1 MLSGT
6 IVGKKI
12 DYYGVEIDWSAK
24 QDVET
29 NKSTITSKVYI
40 TYYSINISG
49 RTATSTIDGT
59 SENFTTSSINHKPN
73 TSYRRLVY
81 TQSKEVKHNDD
92 GTKQISISAS
102 FPFNLTS
109 SNYEYVGT
117 LNASE
122 TVTLDSIPRAS
133 TISSFNFTN
142 GYINQGFDITISS
155 KVSSYYHDIHL
166 YIPDISGVGID
177 LINSSVGRKQGGTHH
192 INFSAE
198 QLQTLYNA
206 MPTITSSKFTVY
218 VRTYTSETS
227 SIAIGD
233 WVTASNTGNIPV
245 TLKPSVTLSSVIASG
260 GLNGYYIQSKT
271 SMKLTA
277 SGSAG
282 QGSYIVSY
290 TFKGINITSSYNT
303 TTTIKTSSTS
313 YSLTTATINS
323 DGTLKYEVMVQ
334 DARGRTASAQISI
347 YVYTYAKPQI
357 ISASVQRCTSDGVI
371 DSSGTYAKYIVDSTY
386 SPININNTINNP
398 RTVTVSY
405 SFDGGNTYSSEI
417 IIQSNSDTSNS
428 ISGIYNSE
436 QFDTA
441 SSYKIKFTI
450 KDSYGATHSLVANLS
465 TAERIINIKPNGKGI
480 GFGTIS
486 EENGIETPW
495 NIKFKGSEEKG
506 IVFNNG
512 STLGWKTQLY
522 QGDASSKTVLGAWD
536 WTNNRAIWGYENDG
550 ILHIYRPIKLHSE
563 IDGTYSVLWTGAIQ
577 SGNITINE
585 SFRNFSFLTCILG
598 NSSSPWGITL
608 GAFWDTEVSELHFG
622 AIFVDDSGYAGG
634 NLYGAKF
641 TVNSDT
647 SLNLTKCGTKNGP
660 GAYLR
665 KIVGWR

>member
-6 IVGKKI
+6 IVGSKTG
-12 DYYGVEIDWSAK
+12 YYGVEIDWSAT
-24 QDVET
+24 QNAST
-29 NKSTITSKVYI
+29 NKSVITSKVYI
-40 TYYSINISG
+40 TYYAINISG
-49 RTATSTIDGT
+49 RTGTSSIDGT
-59 SENFTTSSINHKPN
+59 TVNFTTSDINHKPN
-73 TSYRRLVY
+73 VSTRKLVY
-81 TQSKEVKHNDD
+81 TQTKEVSHNDD
-92 GTKQISISAS
+92 GTRQITISAS
-102 FPFNLTS
+102 FSFNLTS
-109 SNYEYVGT
+109 SNYGYVGT
-117 LNASE
+117 LSASK
-122 TVTLDSIPRAS
+122 TVTLDQIPRAS
-133 TISSFNFTN
+133 TISSFSFTN
-142 GYINQGFDITISS
+142 GYINQGFDVTISS

-166 YIPDISGVGID
+166 YIPDTSGVGISLAD
-177 LINSSVGRKQGGTHH
+177 SSKGRKLGGTHH
-192 INFSAE
+192 INFTDE

-218 VRTYTSETS
+218 VRTYTSATS
-227 SIAIGD
+227 DITIGD
-233 WVTASNTGNIPV
+233 WVSASNTGNIPS
-245 TLKPSVTLSSVIASG
+245 TLKPSVTLSSSIASG
-260 GLNGYYIQSKT
+260 GLNDYYIQGKT
-271 SMKLTA
+271 AAKLTV
-277 SGSAG
+277 SGSASS
-282 QGSYIVSY
+282 GSNIVSY
-290 TFKGINITSSYNT
+290 TFKGVNVTSSSS
-303 TTTIKTSSTS
+303 TTTIKTSSAS

-450 KDSYGATHSLVANLS
+450 KDSYGATHSLVVNLS
-465 TAERIINIKPNGKGI
+465 TAERIINIKSNGKGI